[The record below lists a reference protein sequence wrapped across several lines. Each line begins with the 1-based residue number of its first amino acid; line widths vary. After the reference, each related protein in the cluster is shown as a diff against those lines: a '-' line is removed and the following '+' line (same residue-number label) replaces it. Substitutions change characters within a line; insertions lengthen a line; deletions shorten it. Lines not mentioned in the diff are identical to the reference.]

1 MRLNELP
8 AWKALHD
15 DAARLRERR
24 TDSLFAEDPGRL
36 SWLALDAA
44 GLHVDLSKN
53 PLDRAAL
60 DKLLAL
66 ATERRLAAGI
76 AALFAG
82 EHVNVTEDRPALHT
96 LLRTPAGAPV
106 DAALADRHADVL
118 RVRQQIATLAGSII
132 SGELRGF
139 SGKPVRDVVNIG
151 IGGSHLGPQV
161 VCEALRARCN
171 TNIGVHFVSNVDG
184 GDIETVLARL
194 DPATTLFIVASK
206 SFTTAETL
214 LNARTARTWLSQ
226 SAPDAKS
233 IAPQFVAVTSQ
244 PARATE
250 FGVAETNIFPMW
262 DWVGGRYSLWSA
274 IGLSIAIATGVD
286 GFDGLLAGAH
296 AMDEHFRTTSAATN
310 IPVMLGLTAIWNN
323 NFIGCDSLAIV
334 PYDDRLQRL
343 TEYLQQLEMESNG
356 KRVSSDG
363 TDVSVDTSPV
373 LWGGV
378 GTNVQHAFF
387 QQLHQGTRRTAIDFL
402 VALTNPV
409 ANRDHQDMLVAN
421 CFAQAEGLMSGRAG
435 AAADG
440 SDPLAAHR
448 ACPGNRPNTM
458 IVCEALT
465 PESLG
470 ALLAMYEHK
479 TYTQAVIWGINP
491 FDQWGVELGKGL
503 ADSILAEF
511 RRGSAASH
519 DPSTADLI
527 TRYLRTR
534 G

>member
-1 MRLNELP
+1 MRLTELP
-8 AWKALHD
+8 AWRALHR
-15 DAARLRERR
+15 DAERLQNRR
-24 TDSLFAEDPGRL
+24 TDSLFAQDPERL
-36 SWLALDAA
+36 SYLALDAA

-53 PLDRAAL
+53 PLDRAVFEN
-60 DKLLAL
+60 LLGL
-66 ATERRLAAGI
+66 ANECNLAAGI

-82 EHVNVTEDRPALHT
+82 ERVNVTEDRPALHM
-96 LLRTPAGAPV
+96 LLRTPAWASV
-106 DAALADRHADVL
+106 DAALADRHAEVI
-118 RVRQQIATLAGSII
+118 RVREQLAALANNII

-139 SGKPVRDVVNIG
+139 SGEPVRDVVNIG

-161 VCEALRARCN
+161 VCEALRADRN
-171 TNIGVHFVSNVDG
+171 ADIGVHFVSNVDG

-194 DPATTLFIVASK
+194 KPATTLFIIASK

-214 LNARTARTWLSQ
+214 LNARTARAWLQ
-226 SAPDAKS
+226 GSATEAES
-233 IAPQFVAVTSQ
+233 ISAQFVAVTSQ
-244 PARATE
+244 PARAVE
-250 FGVAETNIFPMW
+250 FGVAKANIFPMW

-274 IGLSIAIATGVD
+274 IGLSIAIAVGVD
-286 GFDGLLAGAH
+286 GFDRLLAGAH
-296 AMDEHFRTTSAATN
+296 AMDEHFRTTSAANN

-356 KRVSSDG
+356 KRVSSGGDAI
-363 TDVSVDTSPV
+363 DVDTSPV

-402 VALTNPV
+402 VALTNPI

-421 CFAQAEGLMSGRAG
+421 CFAQAEGLMTGRAS
-435 AAADG
+435 AAADQP
-440 SDPLAAHR
+440 DVLAAHR

-458 IVCEALT
+458 IVCDALT

-511 RRGSAASH
+511 QRGSAAKH
-519 DPSTADLI
+519 DPSTSDLI
-527 TRYLRTR
+527 ARYLRTR
-534 G
+534 M